1 MCNWYD
7 NEQIIEKWYLLTR
20 RWTCIMWKLHF
31 RYETFRQWTND
42 QLSMTYYTK
51 NNKLARIGKQSGNEV
66 KCKGRN
72 LNTSKWIL
80 TFRVKSFGVSQIFG
94 TMIQIGS
101 FFKFSKSSWRVV
113 QYNGVTFSKQ
123 GSITIVMAI

>member
-1 MCNWYD
+1 
-7 NEQIIEKWYLLTR
+7 
-20 RWTCIMWKLHF
+20 MWKFHF
-31 RYETFRQWTND
+31 GYETFRQWTND

-66 KCKGRN
+66 KATLWLKDIHESVREE
-72 LNTSKWIL
+72 TL
-80 TFRVKSFGVSQIFG
+80 TLPNEFSLWEFESFRMSQIFG

-101 FFKFSKSSWRVV
+101 FFKFSKRSWKVV